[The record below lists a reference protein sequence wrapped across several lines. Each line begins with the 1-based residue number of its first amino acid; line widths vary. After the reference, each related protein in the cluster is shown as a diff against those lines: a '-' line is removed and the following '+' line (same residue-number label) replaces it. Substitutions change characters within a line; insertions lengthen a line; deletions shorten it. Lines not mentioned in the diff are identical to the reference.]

1 MRYGW
6 LATAVIAGV
15 STAALAQGWTTK
27 LPDSAI
33 AGARSEVMV
42 LGTPHLSNLPKDKV
56 SPAQLS
62 LLIDRLATWKPQAIA
77 IENLSGMQ
85 CDELRR
91 YPTRFGGTAG
101 QYCPDVGVAAKA
113 TGLDVPAA
121 TAAAD
126 GLLAGWPAD
135 PSPAQRRKLAALW
148 LAAGE
153 ETSALVQWLRLPD
166 AERRA
171 DGTLT
176 APLVAL
182 LEKRRAS
189 RNESDMLAAAL
200 AAKLGHERVYPVDD
214 HTSDAVTAFAD
225 AKFEAA
231 MRRIWSGPLIERR
244 KAEDERMQSLIGT
257 PAGMLAMYRHYN
269 QPGLAKIVFDSD
281 FGRAIADR
289 SPELY
294 GRQYAGW
301 WETRNLRMVANI
313 REVLA
318 RRPGMRLL
326 AVVGASH
333 KPYYEAYL
341 APMHDVRVVDVA
353 PLLR

>member
-1 MRYGW
+1 MQVYMAMA
-6 LATAVIAGV
+6 LAAV
-15 STAALAQGWTTK
+15 AQGWSTK
-27 LPDSAI
+27 LPDNAI
-33 AGARSEVMV
+33 AGPRSEVMV
-42 LGTPHLSNLPKDKV
+42 LGTPHLSGLPREKV
-56 SPAQLS
+56 SPEQLS
-62 LLIDRLATWKPQAIA
+62 PLLDRLAAWKPHAIA
-77 IENLSGMQ
+77 IENLSGAQ
-85 CDELRR
+85 CDQLRR
-91 YPTRFGGTAG
+91 YPTRFGETAE
-101 QYCPDVGVAAKA
+101 QYCPDPSIAAKA

-126 GLLAGWPAD
+126 KLLADWPAK
-135 PSPAQRRKLAALW
+135 PSPAQRRQLAALW

-153 ETSALVQWLRLPD
+153 ETSALVQWLRLPV
-166 AERRA
+166 AERQA
-171 DGTLT
+171 DAQLT

-200 AAKLGHERVYPVDD
+200 AARLGHERVYPVDD

-225 AKFEAA
+225 ARFEAA
-231 MRRIWSGPLIERR
+231 MRRIWSGPTIDRR
-244 KAEDERMQSLIGT
+244 KAEDEKMQAGLGT
-257 PAGMLAMYRHYN
+257 PAGLLAMYRHYN

-289 SPELY
+289 TPEAY

-318 RRPGMRLL
+318 RQPGMRLL

-341 APMHDVRVVDVA
+341 APMHDVRVADVG
-353 PLLR
+353 PTLK